1 LHLEE
6 QGLANIFILKVERKN
21 MSNPLERI
29 TVYKFTNLHFEM
41 QGFQLKENGFEQVIT
56 VYLGPV
62 KCLKENGIK
71 RKIK

>member
-29 TVYKFTNLHFEM
+29 TFYKFIDLHSEM
-41 QGFQLKENGFEQVIT
+41 QGFQVKENGFEQVIT
-56 VYLGPV
+56 FYFGPV
-62 KCLKENGIK
+62 KCLKKNGIK